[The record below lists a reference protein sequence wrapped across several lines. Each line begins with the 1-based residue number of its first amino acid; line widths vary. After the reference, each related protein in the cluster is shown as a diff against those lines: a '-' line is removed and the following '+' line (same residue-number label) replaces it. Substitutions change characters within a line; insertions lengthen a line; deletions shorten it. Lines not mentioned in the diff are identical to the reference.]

1 MSHRTFAWSVL
12 AVLAAAGAG
21 PTANAEIAP
30 LRLAA
35 TPRVDPGRF
44 RSTVFATGLHFP
56 YGMQPLADGSL
67 LVATSR
73 PHPVGGSYF
82 HSIGEL
88 VRLVDANKDG
98 VADRPPRVVRTGLP
112 GALTALTQAGKLVFV
127 TSSRPGS
134 ERITIRRRGRTPYG
148 YRVAGKLDFSFPVS
162 WWHTTY
168 ALAARAVGDKYRL
181 LFNVGSSDNASQS
194 DQTVTV
200 SGLVSGA
207 LVGASIYELRLS
219 FVDGRLRAT
228 GLRRVASGLR
238 NAAGLALQPGTGDLY
253 LSDNGIDGLVDPD
266 EPQSADELNILRAAD
281 LASRPVES
289 FGFPENYVQYRTGE
303 VVGGTAAAPV
313 AAFQP
318 LGDPPSESEGVAQIA
333 LAPAGFPDGLSNGVF
348 VGCHGKFWEG
358 GLSNEENPVVY
369 YDLASRDYFH
379 FISNDEAAVGHLDGL
394 TASAESL
401 FLADMSST
409 GSLGADAAGLGVL
422 YQISPR

>member
-1 MSHRTFAWSVL
+1 MSHRIFAWFVL
-12 AVLAAAGAG
+12 AALAAAGSA
-21 PTANAEIAP
+21 PTANAEIVP

-35 TPRVDPGRF
+35 SPRVDPGRF

-73 PHPVGGSYF
+73 PHTIGGSYF
-82 HSIGEL
+82 NSVGEL
-88 VRLVDANKDG
+88 VRLVDANRDG
-98 VADRPPRVVRTGLP
+98 VADSPPRVVRTGLP

-127 TSSRPGS
+127 TSSQPGR
-134 ERITIRRRGRTPYG
+134 ERITILRRDRTPHG
-148 YRVAGKLDFSFPVS
+148 YRVAGKLDFSFPAS

-200 SGLVSGA
+200 SGVVSGA

-219 FVDGRLRAT
+219 FAGGRLRAT

-238 NAAGLALQPGTGDLY
+238 NAAGLALQPATGDLY
-253 LSDNGIDGLVDPD
+253 LADNGIDGLVDVD
-266 EPQSADELNILRAAD
+266 EPHSADELNLLRAAE

-289 FGFPENYVQYRTGE
+289 FGFPASYVEYRTGD
-303 VVGGTAAAPV
+303 VVGGTGSAPI

-333 LAPAGFPDGLSNGVF
+333 LAPAGFPDGANNGVF
-348 VGCHGKFWEG
+348 AGFHGKFWEG

-369 YDLASRDYFH
+369 HDLARGEYFH
-379 FISNDEAAVGHLDGL
+379 FISNDEVAVGHLNGL
-394 TASAESL
+394 AASAESL
-401 FLADMSST
+401 FLADMSSN
-409 GSLGADAAGLGVL
+409 GSIGADAAGLGVV